1 MPRTYKKKRDH
12 KWTEE
17 DMTKAITL
25 VNSGETSQ
33 YKAAQMFSIQRQTL
47 HDRLNKSVTRNVGR
61 PCRLSQE
68 EKEIIVTCLLFSEW
82 GYGIG
87 KREVSV
93 ADYCKANKKRPFIP

>member
-33 YKAAQMFSIQRQTL
+33 YKAAQMFSIPRQTL
-47 HDRLNKSVTRNVGR
+47 HDRLNKSVV
-61 PCRLSQE
+61 
-68 EKEIIVTCLLFSEW
+68 LLEM
-82 GYGIG
+82 
-87 KREVSV
+87 
-93 ADYCKANKKRPFIP
+93 